1 MRDLFKVVL
10 TLNHANFYY
19 LCIVESVEENRIL
32 ELNPR
37 LLYYLG
43 LCCFGKYWSSPY
55 TRTCL
60 SIQPKLNVRVTFLN
74 NDLWGEDSLKKVKPA
89 NLSYQVWISQTQEAE
104 VPSLRISRSFTTWVL
119 KSEDLKKP
127 PEISSLNI
135 SRNPSCWI
143 PSEHL
148 KKPRAVES
156 QANISRNPE
165 LLNPKWTSQ
174 NHELS
179 SLNISRKPP
188 RYQVWIS
195 QETTKSQELWPA
207 VLLPTPQLLPTI
219 ILPRCCLTKNPLL
232 SSCVKIP
239 LL

>member
-1 MRDLFKVVL
+1 M
-10 TLNHANFYY
+10 
-19 LCIVESVEENRIL
+19 EENRIL

-43 LCCFGKYWSSPY
+43 LCCFRNYWSFPY
-55 TRTCL
+55 TRTFVEL
-60 SIQPKLNVRVTFLN
+60 ASASSRNLNVRVTFLN

-148 KKPRAVES
+148 KTTSCQV
-156 QANISRNPE
+156 
-165 LLNPKWTSQ
+165 WTSQ
-174 NHELS
+174 ENLRGIKSEYLKKQPNLKNCDQALQPYHPKEPMRPGPLDQ
-179 SLNISRKPP
+179 SRK
-188 RYQVWIS
+188 S
-195 QETTKSQELWPA
+195 SDQESA
-207 VLLPTPQLLPTI
+207 
-219 ILPRCCLTKNPLL
+219 
-232 SSCVKIP
+232 
-239 LL
+239 